1 MDMNE
6 MQKVR
11 KSDILLIA
19 IKHAMFDQDM
29 SNDSQTVLR
38 DQFDDAPDKK
48 EFDCI
53 LRVGNQIDADE
64 IDWHISFIIR
74 HLNIPPHIKGYKYLR
89 DAIKMVIVADNEDDV
104 SYITKSIYPDL
115 AKKYNTTA
123 AGVERG
129 IRHSIEQIRFAS
141 YLRKMIYLGSNKLS
155 YTNKEVILG
164 IADCIKYGGGETRFR
179 IIENDESNTADNNDS
194 EEYYEDTE
202 SGTDSFEPLPAV

>member
-1 MDMNE
+1 MDMKE
-6 MQKVR
+6 MQEVR

-19 IKHAMFDQDM
+19 IKHAMFDQDLADG
-29 SNDSQTVLR
+29 NQTILR
-38 DQFDDAPDKK
+38 TQFEDASDRK

-53 LRVGNQIDADE
+53 LRVGNQIDENE

-74 HLNIPPHIKGYKYLR
+74 HLNIPSHLKGYKYLR
-89 DAIKMVIVADNEDDV
+89 DAIKMMITTDDPDTM

-115 AKKYNTTA
+115 AKKYNTTSSC
-123 AGVERG
+123 VERG

-164 IADCIKYGGGETRFR
+164 IAEYLKFGGGETRFR
-179 IIENDESNTADNNDS
+179 IIESKTADNDS
-194 EEYYEDTE
+194 EEYEDLEEDTHE
-202 SGTDSFEPLPAV
+202 DFNTLPAV